1 MFRMTL
7 LCAIV
12 AAGAVGAQGRDKGAR
27 KADDIDR
34 LSIRLER
41 DARELREEVIA
52 HFRKSPVYKDMERHA
67 REIEGQAARIH
78 KLAYDNA
85 RPRLVR
91 EAIGK
96 IDEEVRE
103 MDRHVLVLAREKAID
118 RKAFDHLRD
127 EIADIG
133 RILYRMRRDLP

>member
-7 LCAIV
+7 FFALV
-12 AAGAVGAQGRDKGAR
+12 AAGAVGAQGRDKGR

-34 LSIRLER
+34 LSVRLER

-52 HFRKSPVYKDMERHA
+52 HFRRSPVYKDLERHA
-67 REIEGQAARIH
+67 RAIEGHAARVH
-78 KLAYDNA
+78 KLAHDNA

-91 EAIGK
+91 EALGK
-96 IDEEVRE
+96 IDGEVRE

-118 RKAFDHLRD
+118 RRAFDHLRD
-127 EIADIG
+127 EMADIG
-133 RILYRMRRDLP
+133 RILYRIRRDLP